1 MSSFRAL
8 ICATAITLLA
18 ASCSSAKNSSS
29 TSPGVVP
36 ADMRDVER
44 DGEGLVV
51 TTFGAFPDRVPD
63 WQRAGSVLGLLK
75 EVWSRSK
82 TASPHLPAP
91 QSGSLDDAITSLDA
105 AIAAKDQ
112 KAAAYASNQVGLAV
126 PELFDFFHPDS
137 PLGVVRMD
145 AVFRQIGLD
154 AHFGDASAAQAD
166 LASLQSDWTST
177 QAAVDARV
185 PTCHRVGGTATVS
198 GDITQSLA
206 IFDSALQ
213 AGDLKLVEQE
223 SENGALEVDT
233 LELLF
238 DCPTG
243 TAAPTKGLGSRCS
256 TSSSCG
262 NALVCDLTNSGGTCA
277 PDPATAKI
285 GTACNSTVDCGS
297 DSRAACNTEAGDN
310 YPGGYCGM
318 ESCKDVQ
325 VCPAG
330 ATCVSLGGETPGC
343 FQSCV
348 SDADCRQ
355 AEGYVCQLF
364 STVPPA
370 GFGPSDHACAFACTR
385 DADCH
390 APLKCDVASGKCN
403 P

>member
-1 MSSFRAL
+1 
-8 ICATAITLLA
+8 
-18 ASCSSAKNSSS
+18 
-29 TSPGVVP
+29 
-36 ADMRDVER
+36 MRDVER

-63 WQRAGSVLGLLK
+63 WERAGSVLGLLK

-82 TASPHLPAP
+82 TANPDLPAAE
-91 QSGSLDDAITSLDA
+91 SRSVDEAITSLDT

-126 PELFDFFHPDS
+126 PKLFDFFHADA

-154 AHFGDASAAQAD
+154 AHFGDTSAAMTD
-166 LASLQSDWTST
+166 LSSLQSDWATT

-185 PTCHRVGGTATVS
+185 PTCHRVGGTASVS

-206 IFDSALQ
+206 VFDTALQ
-213 AGDLKLVEQE
+213 ASDLATVEQE
-223 SENGALEVDT
+223 SENGAIEVDT

-238 DCPTG
+238 DCPAG
-243 TAAPTKGLGSRCS
+243 TAAPPTGLGSRCS
-256 TSSSCG
+256 ASSSCVG
-262 NALVCDLTNSGGTCA
+262 ALVCDLANAGGTCA

-297 DSRAACNTEAGDN
+297 DSRAACNTAAGDN
-310 YPGGYCGM
+310 YPGGYCSM
-318 ESCKDVQ
+318 EPCDDVQ
-325 VCPAG
+325 VCPPG
-330 ATCVSLGGETPGC
+330 ATCVSLGGETPAC
-343 FQSCV
+343 FQTCV
-348 SDADCRQ
+348 NDADCRR
-355 AEGYVCQLF
+355 ADGYVCQLF
-364 STVPPA
+364 STAPPF
-370 GFGPSDHACAFACTR
+370 GFGPSDHGCAFACTR

-390 APLKCDVASGKCN
+390 SPLKCDTGSGKCT

>member
-1 MSSFRAL
+1 MNTLRAL
-8 ICATAITLLA
+8 AGALVLALLA
-18 ASCSSAKNSSS
+18 SNCSSAKTSSS
-29 TSPGVVP
+29 TSGGVVP

-82 TASPHLPAP
+82 TANPGLPAP
-91 QSGSLDDAITSLDA
+91 EARSLDEAITSLDTA
-105 AIAAKDQ
+105 LAAKDQ

-126 PELFDFFHPDS
+126 PKLFDFFHPDS

-154 AHFGDASAAQAD
+154 AHFGDASAALAD
-166 LASLQSDWTST
+166 LASLQSDWMNT
-177 QAAVDARV
+177 QAAVDARG

-206 IFDSALQ
+206 VFDAALR
-213 AGDLKLVEQE
+213 AANLKMVEQE
-223 SENGALEVDT
+223 SENGAIEVDT

-238 DCPTG
+238 DCPAG
-243 TAAPTKGLGSRCS
+243 TAAPSTGLGSRCS
-256 TSSSCG
+256 AATSCG
-262 NALVCDLTNSGGTCA
+262 AALVCDLTSSGGTCA
-277 PDPATAKI
+277 PDPANAKI

-318 ESCKDVQ
+318 EPCDDVQ

-343 FQSCV
+343 FQSCA
-348 SDADCRQ
+348 SDTDCRQ

-364 STVPPA
+364 STLPPA

-390 APLKCDVASGKCN
+390 MPLKCDVASGKCN